1 VEEVVRSRIGLRAI
15 AAFQASVLLLALA
28 ALAHHRAAG
37 PHAAW
42 FAPAATCDAAV
53 ATPAASERAA
63 GDRHDCLL
71 CRAGHARWLPD
82 AVAPVIVRPRG
93 AHVARI
99 ALPDDAAPAAAVDLL
114 TAPKTSPP
122 A

>member
-15 AAFQASVLLLALA
+15 AAFQAGVMLLALA
-28 ALAHHRAAG
+28 AVAHHRAAG

-42 FAPAATCDAAV
+42 MVPAAQCDAA
-53 ATPAASERAA
+53 AAPGDSERTA

-71 CRAGHARWLPD
+71 CRAGHARWIPD
-82 AVAPVIVRPRG
+82 PVVPAIVSPYG
-93 AHVARI
+93 ARVARI
-99 ALPDDAAPAAAVDLL
+99 APPDGAAPAAAVDLL

-122 A
+122 V